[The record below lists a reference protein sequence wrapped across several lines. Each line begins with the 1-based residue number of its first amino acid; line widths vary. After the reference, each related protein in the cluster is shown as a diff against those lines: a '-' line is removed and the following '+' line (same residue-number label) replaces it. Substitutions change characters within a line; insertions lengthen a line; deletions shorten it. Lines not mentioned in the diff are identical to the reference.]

1 MAGETANIGAMAEKI
16 SDEIFKWFKW
26 ELVGTT
32 NQNFCCIKKDEHQNS
47 TGNHPTDVVFRYFDP
62 YLNRFVY
69 FNTDLKSYAAGS
81 ITATSMR
88 NALVSMARSID
99 CAESSSEWQERY
111 CYAGETFEVRGLL
124 FVYNH
129 DGKFDQHFYDVFS
142 GKNKSKAKT
151 KGKSKG
157 TEIERGINIANLPIK
172 RGQKIHIVEPRVI
185 NYLSSVINDI
195 KSLCFEKCVPQDDF
209 QYYYPDLILHKV
221 NGDPD
226 NMPATIEA
234 LTGPFFIIKHGPVI
248 EKSREGQEKRIND
261 EGYVIYYNG
270 EGANELE
277 FVYIFDTLSKFQL
290 LDGKSKIRLRLANP
304 NRYPEV
310 RSVYERSK
318 HTYAREWGFDDYKKG
333 IIDNIEFHIVN
344 IYSNQFSD
352 VEIGWRL

>member
-32 NQNFCCIKKDEHQNS
+32 NQNFSCIKKEEHQNS

-81 ITATSMR
+81 ITPTSMR

-111 CYAGETFEVRGLL
+111 CYSGGNAEVRGLL

-129 DGKFDQHFYDVFS
+129 DGNYDQHFYDVFS
-142 GKNKSKAKT
+142 GKRHKKSKQ
-151 KGKSKG
+151 KSKDVE
-157 TEIERGINIANLPIK
+157 TERGINIANLPIK
-172 RGQKIHIVEPRVI
+172 KGQKIHIVEPRVI
-185 NYLSSVINDI
+185 SYLKSIITDI
-195 KSLCFEKCVPQDDF
+195 KALCFEKIIPQDNF

-221 NGDPD
+221 NGDPN

-234 LTGPFFIIKHGPVI
+234 LTGPFFIIKHGPVVEYSQGGK
-248 EKSREGQEKRIND
+248 EKLINNG
-261 EGYVIYYNG
+261 GYIIYYNG
-270 EGANELE
+270 EGRNELE
-277 FVYIFDTLSKFQL
+277 FIYIFDTLSKFQL
-290 LDGKSKIRLRLANP
+290 LDGKSNIRIRLVNE
-304 NRYPEV
+304 NRYIEV
-310 RSVYERSK
+310 NSVYEKSK
-318 HTYAREWGFDDYKKG
+318 HSYAREWGFDDYKKS
-333 IIDNIEFHIVN
+333 IIDNIDFHIVDIFN
-344 IYSNQFSD
+344 YRFSD